1 MHPERWAM
9 VDGMKFW
16 RTGNYR
22 TGTLSEQKILA
33 CNKLRMRI
41 TVRNTD
47 RVGLVGIPLTG
58 ASLGVSC
65 RIVRTVIFLIIFTP
79 SPYSTSTLTESLHY
93 SSVVSI
99 PLYWRNSRIRSIVFQ
114 LPSHACWLYH
124 TQFILTCFEL
134 LIQDRPLLGGFVA
147 MESAGEY
154 ISSRQEIHKNI
165 MSLLYAY
172 YIQLD
177 RQTPW
182 HNNRDNIS

>member
-1 MHPERWAM
+1 M

-99 PLYWRNSRIRSIVFQ
+99 PLY
-114 LPSHACWLYH
+114 
-124 TQFILTCFEL
+124 
-134 LIQDRPLLGGFVA
+134 
-147 MESAGEY
+147 
-154 ISSRQEIHKNI
+154 
-165 MSLLYAY
+165 
-172 YIQLD
+172 
-177 RQTPW
+177 
-182 HNNRDNIS
+182 